1 MLVAGTGLTM
11 ADVVVAGNA
20 AAKGKAFI
28 HAISRHGLM
37 PPPQTSYQT
46 VHDERD
52 IGSFM
57 GSASVSRRHLV
68 RATGAPLRGH

>member
-37 PPPQTSYQT
+37 PPPQTSFQT

-68 RATGAPLRGH
+68 RATGALCEDI